1 MVRRPHGGPTG
12 WRLGPVQFGEIDR
25 MSFDPAT
32 DNPFRDAVRRVHKL
46 RTQRNIAKR
55 VGVRHE
61 ALNRFL
67 KGKQALSPKSLAAL
81 RRALDD
87 IDTETARALSTVPR
101 SPNYTDE
108 EIQERGDI
116 IDRVTQR
123 LQKKEMEELRR
134 LLERL
139 TKDHG

>member
-1 MVRRPHGGPTG
+1 
-12 WRLGPVQFGEIDR
+12 
-25 MSFDPAT
+25 MSLDPAT
-32 DNPFRDAVRRVHKL
+32 DNAFRDAVRRVHKM

>member
-1 MVRRPHGGPTG
+1 MS
-12 WRLGPVQFGEIDR
+12 LG
-25 MSFDPAT
+25 PAT
-32 DNPFRDAVRRVHKL
+32 DNPLRDAVRRIHKL

-61 ALNRFL
+61 TLNRFL
-67 KGKQALSPKSLAAL
+67 KGKQTLSPKSMLAL
-81 RRALDD
+81 RKALDD
-87 IDTETARALSTVPR
+87 IDTETAKAFSTVPR
-101 SPNYTDE
+101 SPNTTDE

-116 IDRVTQR
+116 IDRVTKR
-123 LQKKEMEELRR
+123 LQKEMEELRR

>member
-1 MVRRPHGGPTG
+1 
-12 WRLGPVQFGEIDR
+12 
-25 MSFDPAT
+25 MSLDPAT
-32 DNPFRDAVRRVHKL
+32 DNAFRDAVRRVHKL

-87 IDTETARALSTVPR
+87 IDRETAEAFSAVTH
-101 SPNYTDE
+101 SPHISDRE
-108 EIQERGDI
+108 VKERVVVVE
-116 IDRVTQR
+116 RVDGR
-123 LQKKEMEELRR
+123 LRNEMTELRQLIENR
-134 LLERL
+134 ATENRQ
-139 TKDHG
+139 KEAPDGS